1 MIKYDG
7 GCCEFSGTKI
17 GLISELTVIMKRMVK
32 KGVLDDGDL
41 DLLVKTVKMPMGE
54 IRAESKR
61 AVEDMSEFDKFMMKL
76 ITGIDA
82 DKIASMVVDD

>member
-17 GLISELTVIMKRMVK
+17 DLISELTVVIRRMVEK
-32 KGVLDDGDL
+32 DVLDDGDL
-41 DLLVKTVKMPMGE
+41 DLLVKTVKMPM
-54 IRAESKR
+54 
-61 AVEDMSEFDKFMMKL
+61 EDMSEFDRFMMKL